1 MTAAS
6 SDAAL
11 LARLSHVL
19 HDMGLPCA
27 CQEEV
32 ERTVA
37 VFAEFEARRS
47 RRRLLEGARER
58 ADKLRGY
65 LDYLDDLDDGD
76 AAALSPDDLAALAD
90 AFRVIAATAA
100 EGAANLEML
109 AGVPSAPDFAPA
121 QRRPGLPPL
130 ETPPTGRSG
139 PDRRSRR

>member
-1 MTAAS
+1 MPGLPS
-6 SDAAL
+6 SDEAL

-37 VFAEFEARRS
+37 VFAEFEARRI

-58 ADKLRGY
+58 LRRLTAY
-65 LDYLDDLDDGD
+65 LRYLEDLNGGD
-76 AAALSPDDLAALAD
+76 AAQLSTNELAMIAD
-90 AFRVIAATAA
+90 AFRVISSTAA

-109 AGVPSAPDFAPA
+109 AGIGSQPS
-121 QRRPGLPPL
+121 GGS
-130 ETPPTGRSG
+130 TS
-139 PDRRSRR
+139 

>member
-1 MTAAS
+1 VAGLPT
-6 SDAAL
+6 SDEAL

-37 VFAEFEARRS
+37 VFAEFEARRI

-58 ADKLRGY
+58 LRRLTAY
-65 LDYLDDLDDGD
+65 LRYLEDLNGND
-76 AAALSPDDLAALAD
+76 AAQLSTHELAMIAD
-90 AFRVIAATAA
+90 AFRVISSTAA

-109 AGVPSAPDFAPA
+109 AGVGSAPSSGSA
-121 QRRPGLPPL
+121 Q
-130 ETPPTGRSG
+130 
-139 PDRRSRR
+139 